1 VTVVAPRVGLVMNPD
16 AKVKLHGVQVGKVDS
31 IDLLPNGQAALHL
44 AMDASKMSLI
54 PDNVRVDIASTTA
67 FGAKFVDLMTP
78 PDPSTKP
85 LASGAVL
92 GAGHITVELNTV
104 FQQLQTVFAKIN
116 PAKLNE
122 TLGALAAGSS
132 GRGHALGQTI
142 SDVDHYLAAIDPSM
156 PNIVHELQ
164 VFPNVVDAYADAA
177 PDLLQTAASSTK
189 ASQTFVDRQDDLDRL
204 LVSSIGLGDFGTQVL
219 GDNRQPLT
227 DMLHLLTSTTGLLSQ
242 YRTALGCFVNGLL
255 AMTKVPPSPVP
266 GALASTGLT
275 LGVERYRYPG
285 SLPKVAASGGPQ
297 CNGLPVVPPNAR
309 APFVVADVG
318 ANPFQYGNQGILFN
332 SDGLKQAL
340 FGPLDGP
347 PRNSEQ
353 IGQPG

>member
-1 VTVVAPRVGLVMNPD
+1 MNPD

-31 IDLLPNGQAALHL
+31 IELLPDGQAALHL
-44 AMDASKMSLI
+44 AIDTSQISLI

-67 FGAKFVDLMTP
+67 FGAKFVDMQTP
-78 PDPSTKP
+78 SDPSTKS

-92 GAGHITVELNTV
+92 DAGHVTVEINTV
-104 FQQLQTVFAKIN
+104 FQQLQAVLSKIN

-122 TLGALAAGSS
+122 TLAALASGSS
-132 GRGHALGQTI
+132 GRGGALGQTI
-142 SDVDHYLAAIDPSM
+142 TDFDHYLAAIDPSM

-164 VFPNVVDAYADAA
+164 VFPDVVNAYADAA
-177 PDLLQTAASSTK
+177 PDLLQTVANSTK
-189 ASQTFVDRQDDLDRL
+189 ASQTFVDEQQDLDKL
-204 LVSSIGLGDFGTQVL
+204 LVNSIGLGDLGTQVL

-227 DMLHLLTSTTGLLSQ
+227 DVLHLLIPTTGLLSE
-242 YRTALGCFVNGLL
+242 YREALGCFIDGLL
-255 AMTKVPPSPVP
+255 VMTKVPPSPVP
-266 GALASTGLT
+266 GALVSTGLT
-275 LGVERYRYPG
+275 FGVERYRYPA

-297 CNGLPVVPPNAR
+297 CNGLPEVAPNTH

-318 ANPFQYGNQGILFN
+318 ADPFQYGNQGILLN

-347 PRNSEQ
+347 PRNTQQ